1 MVASPPPTIAQRTR
15 RRLLIVRWVALADV
29 LLLVTLV
36 TASLMD
42 NREWVSLLGPLHGGN
57 FMLLLTLVGVGA
69 VDKLWNWWFPVGVFF
84 TGGPLGALIGEWI
97 ISRRLARQEPLDHHQ
112 E

>member
-1 MVASPPPTIAQRTR
+1 MVDSPPLTIAQRTR
-15 RRLLIVRWVALADV
+15 RRLQIVRWVALADA

-36 TASLMD
+36 TASIMD
-42 NREWVSLLGPLHGGN
+42 NREWVSVLGPLHGGN
-57 FMLLLTLVGVGA
+57 FMLLLTIVGVGA
-69 VDKLWNWWFPVGVFF
+69 VDKLWSWWFPVGVFF

-97 ISRRLARQEPLDHHQ
+97 ISRRLTKHEKLHHQ

>member
-1 MVASPPPTIAQRTR
+1 MVDAPPPTIAQRTR
-15 RRLLIVRWVALADV
+15 RRLQIVRWVALADA

-42 NREWVSLLGPLHGGN
+42 NREWVSVLGPLHGGN
-57 FMLLLTLVGVGA
+57 FMLLLTIVGVGA

-97 ISRRLARQEPLDHHQ
+97 ISRRLTKNEKLDYQE
-112 E
+112 

>member
-1 MVASPPPTIAQRTR
+1 MVDSPVLTTTQRTR
-15 RRLLIVRWVALADV
+15 RPLQIVRWVALANA

-36 TASLMD
+36 TASVMD
-42 NREWVSLLGPLHGGN
+42 NREWVSVLGPLHGGN
-57 FMLLLTLVGVGA
+57 FMLLLTIVGVGA
-69 VDKLWNWWFPVGVFF
+69 VDKLWSWWFPVGVFF

>member
-1 MVASPPPTIAQRTR
+1 MVDAPPPTIAQRTR
-15 RRLLIVRWVALADV
+15 RRLQIVRWVALADA

-42 NREWVSLLGPLHGGN
+42 NREWVSVLGPLHGGN
-57 FMLLLTLVGVGA
+57 FMLLLTIVGVGA
-69 VDKLWNWWFPVGVFF
+69 VDKLWSWWFPVGVFF

-97 ISRRLARQEPLDHHQ
+97 ISRRLTKNEKLDYQE
-112 E
+112 

>member
-1 MVASPPPTIAQRTR
+1 MVDSPPLTTTQRTR
-15 RRLLIVRWVALADV
+15 RRLQIVRWVALADV

-36 TASLMD
+36 TASVMD
-42 NREWVSLLGPLHGGN
+42 NRDWVSVLGPLHGGN
-57 FMLLLTLVGVGA
+57 FMILLTIVGVGA
-69 VDKLWNWWFPVGVFF
+69 VDKLWSWWFPVGVFF

-97 ISRRLARQEPLDHHQ
+97 ISRRLTKHEKLDHQ